1 MTDKKVMEKVKKF
14 AKQVETG
21 DGNKKENKKVKSI
34 IVGTNNYLSD
44 LLFFWVFFLITAL
57 RRTKHIKD
65 LYLLLKECDTATF
78 NDDKLEKKWE
88 QEKQEAKLKDR

>member
-44 LLFFWVFFLITAL
+44 LLFFWVFFLISAL
-57 RRTKHIKD
+57 RRTKDIKE

-88 QEKQEAKLKDR
+88 QEKQAAKLKDR